1 MLSNL
6 IKNSKPL
13 VLLHIIWLSGCAFS
27 AEKTDIVVEKRLNPV
42 AYFVDRTEPT
52 KDILQSLSLHKTV
65 SLVGVT
71 SIGKTEI
78 ARNYALTN
86 REKYELIWFFD
97 ASLDLNEQFVLLAKK
112 INETL
117 LATSKN
123 KLSEEPNKAP
133 KETMDFLTGRKNWL
147 LVFDNLR
154 LNQNKKI
161 APIIN
166 WNHDGHIIICAQDSA
181 TLPNNIYIHQLDKE
195 NGMKLLQKILGNDQ
209 VSQELLEKLVD
220 IFKGY
225 PGPIVQGALLLKE
238 HKYLSIDEYKNILM
252 KSSNPVKKHMELVL
266 NLLND
271 NDKKLL
277 RTIAVLNN
285 QNFSKNLLNILLGN
299 DGYIAE
305 GLQHLSQ
312 FGLIKNTENKDNTNL
327 FEMHD
332 AIKEGVLELATE
344 KEIEEEL
351 TKVIGAL
358 NSLMQ
363 KGEMSRYGFI
373 TSDATIKSHLEVL
386 LHNAEKYNVDVYV
399 LLELRKNLAGYYMSL
414 LDYYNMEKMKNWLED
429 KKISESLDGKKMTN
443 SQKISYSGYL
453 TNIGIYEHFAKGK
466 FVSALSYFSKAR
478 DMIKDIKE
486 AIWLEAAILL
496 EIAQAQAYS
505 GDIINAEKE
514 LEQYRALVEKNK
526 QDINSKDNKFDEGGY
541 WFIKTRVLLSKRQ
554 YQDAL
559 AAIDNTVKL
568 VLVLAKEQ
576 LVPDPTTTIPC
587 YVVKSEVL
595 NYMEKFKDS
604 YDIIKQ
610 AAKETMPDDQAIHE
624 LHARILVQL
633 SRAELGLGMVDEAL
647 EHATTACD
655 ILQKEMDKYNITA
668 VTNPEFS
675 AALVAKGDALFKKN
689 KFDESLTAYNEAEA
703 IYFRTYGNNYS
714 RMDDVSYLLS
724 QGAKAACIGKNQFW
738 KKHFYD
744 QMLGNFAKD
753 HPRVVD
759 TIAVCDKFK

>member
-1 MLSNL
+1 
-6 IKNSKPL
+6 
-13 VLLHIIWLSGCAFS
+13 
-27 AEKTDIVVEKRLNPV
+27 
-42 AYFVDRTEPT
+42 
-52 KDILQSLSLHKTV
+52 
-65 SLVGVT
+65 
-71 SIGKTEI
+71 
-78 ARNYALTN
+78 
-86 REKYELIWFFD
+86 
-97 ASLDLNEQFVLLAKK
+97 
-112 INETL
+112 
-117 LATSKN
+117 
-123 KLSEEPNKAP
+123 
-133 KETMDFLTGRKNWL
+133 
-147 LVFDNLR
+147 
-154 LNQNKKI
+154 
-161 APIIN
+161 
-166 WNHDGHIIICAQDSA
+166 
-181 TLPNNIYIHQLDKE
+181 
-195 NGMKLLQKILGNDQ
+195 MKCL
-209 VSQELLEKLVD
+209 
-220 IFKGY
+220 
-225 PGPIVQGALLLKE
+225 
-238 HKYLSIDEYKNILM
+238 
-252 KSSNPVKKHMELVL
+252 
-266 NLLND
+266 
-271 NDKKLL
+271 
-277 RTIAVLNN
+277 
-285 QNFSKNLLNILLGN
+285 NFSKNLLNILLGN

>member
-1 MLSNL
+1 
-6 IKNSKPL
+6 
-13 VLLHIIWLSGCAFS
+13 
-27 AEKTDIVVEKRLNPV
+27 
-42 AYFVDRTEPT
+42 
-52 KDILQSLSLHKTV
+52 
-65 SLVGVT
+65 
-71 SIGKTEI
+71 
-78 ARNYALTN
+78 
-86 REKYELIWFFD
+86 
-97 ASLDLNEQFVLLAKK
+97 
-112 INETL
+112 
-117 LATSKN
+117 
-123 KLSEEPNKAP
+123 
-133 KETMDFLTGRKNWL
+133 
-147 LVFDNLR
+147 
-154 LNQNKKI
+154 
-161 APIIN
+161 
-166 WNHDGHIIICAQDSA
+166 
-181 TLPNNIYIHQLDKE
+181 
-195 NGMKLLQKILGNDQ
+195 MKLLQKILGNDQ
-209 VSQELLEKLVD
+209 VSQELLEKLVE

-299 DGYIAE
+299 DGYITE

-363 KGEMSRYGFI
+363 RGEMSRYGFI
-373 TSDATIKSHLEVL
+373 TSDATIKSNLEVL
-386 LHNAEKYNVDVYV
+386 LDNAEKYNVDVYV
-399 LLELRKNLAGYYMSL
+399 VLELRKNLAGYYMSL

-429 KKISESLDGKKMTN
+429 KKISKSLDGKKMTN
-443 SQKISYSGYL
+443 PQKISYSGYL

-554 YQDAL
+554 YQEAL

-568 VLVLAKEQ
+568 VLDLSKEQ

-610 AAKETMPDDQAIHE
+610 AAKESMPDGQAIHE

-647 EHATTACD
+647 EHAVTACD
-655 ILQKEMDKYNITA
+655 IFQKEMDKYNITA
-668 VTNPEFS
+668 VTNPEF
-675 AALVAKGDALFKKN
+675 ATALVAKGDALFKKN
-689 KFDESLTAYNEAEA
+689 RFDESLTAYNEAEA

-724 QGAKAACIGKNQFW
+724 QGSKAACIGKNQFW

-744 QMLGNFAKD
+744 QMLANFAKD

-759 TIAVCDKFK
+759 AIAVCDKFK